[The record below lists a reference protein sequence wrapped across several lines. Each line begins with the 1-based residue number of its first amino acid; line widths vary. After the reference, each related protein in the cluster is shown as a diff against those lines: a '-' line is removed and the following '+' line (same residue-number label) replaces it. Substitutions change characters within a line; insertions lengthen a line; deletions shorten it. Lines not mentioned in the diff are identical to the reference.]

1 METARPLKKSN
12 YNITPRQPVP
22 SDGSVEF
29 TSNLANLGISLK
41 KYVAAIQKVTV
52 MRLIL
57 LLFFLMAPIVRAVDE
72 PPASEAVPEPPDL
85 PLPIES
91 GETLEPEEPEITI
104 KRRGGKTIQEYRING
119 ALYMVKIVPDAGPPY
134 YLIDSNGDG
143 NMDVRHTNLERNLKI
158 PQWVLLRW

>member
-1 METARPLKKSN
+1 
-12 YNITPRQPVP
+12 
-22 SDGSVEF
+22 
-29 TSNLANLGISLK
+29 
-41 KYVAAIQKVTV
+41 
-52 MRLIL
+52 MRLFLL
-57 LLFFLMAPIVRAVDE
+57 LLFLITPAGWAVDE

-91 GETLEPEEPEITI
+91 GEVLEPEQPEITI

-143 NMDVRHTNLERNLKI
+143 NMDVRHSNLERNVKI

>member
-1 METARPLKKSN
+1 
-12 YNITPRQPVP
+12 
-22 SDGSVEF
+22 
-29 TSNLANLGISLK
+29 
-41 KYVAAIQKVTV
+41 